1 LLQGSD
7 RKKGDGGCECAN
19 VVGATGCGAL
29 KC

>member
-1 LLQGSD
+1 MKYRE

-19 VVGATGCGAL
+19 VVKASGFGKL